1 MAESSYIGDVRL
13 SSSATR
19 IKPGEPL
26 ELDLWFKVDGYIRKA
41 LNQQNWT
48 DAYNKHDTTF
58 LIKYVVRVQTGSV
71 KKRDVL
77 EPVKFIRKASFYWSR
92 NPKLPPPPPN
102 KKIWALIVVDDSPK
116 FPDNAEEVKSLLLDV
131 RYSVELMGSNIH
143 KGAQKLVAHIS
154 VSWGKHLFTE
164 PVEIEATSNEIEIVC
179 E

>member
-102 KKIWALIVVDDSPK
+102 KKIWALIVVD
-116 FPDNAEEVKSLLLDV
+116 V

>member
-1 MAESSYIGDVRL
+1 M
-13 SSSATR
+13 
-19 IKPGEPL
+19 
-26 ELDLWFKVDGYIRKA
+26 
-41 LNQQNWT
+41 
-48 DAYNKHDTTF
+48 
-58 LIKYVVRVQTGSV
+58 

-102 KKIWALIVVDDSPK
+102 KKIWALIVADDSPK
-116 FPDNAEEVKSLLLDV
+116 LPDNVEEVKSLLLDV